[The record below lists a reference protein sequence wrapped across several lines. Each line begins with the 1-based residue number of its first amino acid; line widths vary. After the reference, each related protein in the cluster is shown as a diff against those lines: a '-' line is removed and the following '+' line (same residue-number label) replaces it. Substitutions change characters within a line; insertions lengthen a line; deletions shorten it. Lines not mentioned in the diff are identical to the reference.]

1 LEACQLIT
9 SAQIR
14 AARSAIDMTA
24 GELSNAVGVSRQ
36 TMVKIEG
43 GHGVPSVNV
52 QTLIAIKKIFEA
64 QGIEFITA
72 PDGSPGIVIRSNR

>member
-24 GELSNAVGVSRQ
+24 GELSIAVGVSRQ
-36 TMVKIEG
+36 TIVKIEG